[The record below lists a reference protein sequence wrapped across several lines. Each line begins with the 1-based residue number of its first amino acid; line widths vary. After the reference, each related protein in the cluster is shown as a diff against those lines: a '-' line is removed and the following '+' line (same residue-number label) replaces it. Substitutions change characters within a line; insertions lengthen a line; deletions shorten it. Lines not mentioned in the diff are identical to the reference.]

1 MEGAEEEEEE
11 ERESEQRIRMR
22 RLVGLDKANGFMGCR
37 FFKKPVPIIYN
48 RCLFNYSVPKMYYRC
63 QLLFLKKPAI
73 VLVPI
78 LHIEPAPI
86 VPKVLVLYSFIAWRY
101 ITN

>member
-48 RCLFNYSVPKMYYRC
+48 RCLFN
-63 QLLFLKKPAI
+63 
-73 VLVPI
+73 
-78 LHIEPAPI
+78 
-86 VPKVLVLYSFIAWRY
+86 
-101 ITN
+101 